1 MKKLK
6 LVYTGV
12 VPRGKVDNRNFEIW
26 YVGHHPLRALGTWM
40 LINVKI
46 GLQSM
51 WGNTETLGDA
61 SLDTLHDLWGLRRR
75 RGMPVP
81 DSTRDATAD
90 C

>member
-26 YVGHHPLRALGTWM
+26 YIRHHPLWALCAWM
-40 LINVKI
+40 LIDVKI
-46 GLQSM
+46 GLPSM

-61 SLDTLHDLWGLRRR
+61 SLDTLHDLWGLC
-75 RGMPVP
+75 GGGSSVP